1 MKKMISFMLG
11 LMLVVASL
19 AGCSSDGNS
28 SAQESY
34 GSDSSAVEESST
46 ADMKNSVK
54 RVRKLN

>member
-46 ADMKNSVK
+46 ADESAESSSTQ
-54 RVRKLN
+54 